1 MRDVPRPVASLGEC
15 GKVRL
20 VVMEWVV
27 PVGLAVG
34 KLLLRASGKP
44 DMADAVGDA
53 QEGWGWLRRSQR
65 QPEVIGRA
73 IADRLEKRLAAVT
86 DRDEAQDLA
95 ATAQD
100 VADLIS
106 RLADDDEAVRVA
118 AAHPEQF
125 LAYAKRQ
132 GGENLRRLTPE
143 AATPLFDQILEA
155 AATEFAALAPSSSR
169 FASASLTE
177 VLRQV
182 EALPEIHEN
191 SRRAAEGVD
200 QLLAVVPAQ
209 RARVREPVVSSPYRN
224 LIAQVSGMT
233 EAELVTQQ
241 RVVKVVQEFP
251 DLSYDPGGI
260 PPGRTRADPKPSA
273 IVWQARPAEGHST
286 GPALDPAWVAVEYV
300 PTLEVGTV
308 RQAIEDNFL
317 ANGILVIG
325 LDGSAIGGSVAVSR
339 ADPIT
344 FPSRLEI
351 DQDWPLERVVREA
364 LKRWFHR
371 TPEP

>member
-1 MRDVPRPVASLGEC
+1 
-15 GKVRL
+15 
-20 VVMEWVV
+20 MEWVV

-44 DMADAVGDA
+44 DVADAVGDA

-65 QPEVIGRA
+65 APDVIGRA
-73 IADRLEKRLAAVT
+73 IADRLEKRLVAVT

-106 RLADDDEAVRVA
+106 RLADDDEAVRGA

-125 LAYAKRQ
+125 LIYAKRQ
-132 GGENLRRLTPE
+132 GGEILRRLTPE

-155 AATEFAALAPSSSR
+155 AASEFAALAPSSSR
-169 FASASLTE
+169 FVGASLTE

-182 EALPEIHEN
+182 EALPDIQEN

-209 RARVREPVVSSPYRN
+209 RGRDREHLVSSPYRN
-224 LIAQVSGMT
+224 LIARVSGMS
-233 EAELVTQQ
+233 EVELVIQQ

-260 PPGRTRADPKPSA
+260 PPGRARADRKPSA
-273 IVWQARPAEGHST
+273 IVWQALPFERGREGLAT
-286 GPALDPAWVAVEYV
+286 IDPEWVAVEYL

-308 RQAIEDNFL
+308 RQAIEDNSL

-325 LDGSAIGGSVAVSR
+325 LDGTAIGGSVAVSR
-339 ADPIT
+339 ADPIIL
-344 FPSRLEI
+344 PSPLEI

-371 TPEP
+371 AAP